1 MIEQRWM
8 EGGGPDECPGSFRVW
23 RTPPREM
30 EREIGVY
37 MTTRGRSADAVRTGL
52 GTTALTACVV
62 VHTAGVR

>member
-1 MIEQRWM
+1 MSALAALGCGEHH
-8 EGGGPDECPGSFRVW
+8 
-23 RTPPREM
+23 PREM